1 MRVLFRF
8 VHAADLHLDTPF
20 RGIGQVAPEVAR
32 ALREASLEAFDG
44 LIDLTVRRGARFLL
58 LAGDV
63 YDGPAHG
70 LRAQR
75 RLRDGF
81 ERLSAAGIGVFL
93 VHGNHDPLAE
103 GGWSAID
110 GWPQNVRAFGAE
122 RVESA
127 VAEVEGVPVAC
138 VHGISFAQAAEP
150 RNLARLFAR
159 SGAGLQIGLLHASV
173 GESEHAPYAPC
184 SLQDLRDA
192 GMDYWALGHVHR
204 TQMPLRGGPWAVYP
218 GVLQGRHPAPGE
230 QGPKGAVVVECD
242 SALGV
247 LGEPEFVE
255 LDRVRF
261 ADVRV
266 RMPAEGTALAAMDG
280 ALAEIVA
287 LRQAAAD
294 RGIIVR
300 VGFDGRTAAHDELV
314 RRRES
319 GELLEELRA
328 QCQGFEP
335 FVWIDDVDLATSP
348 PIDREAV
355 RGRGDFAAELVGT
368 VDRLAADEGQW
379 LALAERVLAEI
390 PSSGRTFRLRDMLP
404 RPDRATLDRA
414 EAECLRLLT
423 GEDAP

>member
-1 MRVLFRF
+1 MRVRFRF

-20 RGIGQVAPEVAR
+20 RGIAQVAPDVAR
-32 ALREASLEAFDG
+32 ALREASLEAFDA
-44 LIDLTVRRGARFLL
+44 LIELTLRREASFLL
-58 LAGDV
+58 LAGDI
-63 YDGPAHG
+63 YDGPVRG

-81 ERLSAAGIGVFL
+81 ERLGAAGIGVFL
-93 VHGNHDPLAE
+93 VHGNHDPLSE
-103 GGWSAID
+103 GWTAID
-110 GWPQNVRAFGAE
+110 RWPANVRAFGSE

-127 VAEVEGVPVAC
+127 VVEVHGTPVAR
-138 VHGISFAQAAEP
+138 VHGISFAQPAEP

-159 SGAGLQIGLLHASV
+159 EGDGLQVGLLHGNV
-173 GESEHAPYAPC
+173 GDPEHAPYAPC
-184 SLQDLRDA
+184 SVQDLRDA

-204 TQMPLRGGPWAVYP
+204 RSLPLQGGPWAVYP

-261 ADVRV
+261 AAARV
-266 RMPAEGTALAAMDG
+266 EMPLDEGALAALDR
-280 ALAEIVA
+280 ALGEIQA
-287 LRQAAAD
+287 LQRTAGG
-294 RGIIVR
+294 RGVIVR
-300 VGFDGRTAAHDELV
+300 IGFDGRTAAHDELV

-328 QCQGFEP
+328 GSQGLQP
-335 FVWIDDVDLATSP
+335 FVWVDDVDVETSP

-355 RGRGDFAAELVGT
+355 RSRGDFAAEIVRT
-368 VDRLAADEGQW
+368 VDRLAAEEGQ
-379 LALAERVLAEI
+379 LAALAERILAEI
-390 PSSGRTFRLRDMLP
+390 PGGGKTLRLRDMLP
-404 RPDRATLDRA
+404 ALDRSILDRA
-414 EAECLRLLT
+414 EAECLRLLA
-423 GEDAP
+423 GDDAP